1 MSEYTYA
8 ASAST
13 DSHTDMLT
21 RTPALPARSHS
32 KAVTAVALPSS
43 VCSRQTNPGAPSAA
57 AFTGSRAATKS
68 ASSGLSSGSRIRPM
82 FTCASR

>member
-1 MSEYTYA
+1 MSEYTNA
-8 ASAST
+8 ASVST

-32 KAVTAVALPSS
+32 NACTDVALPSS
-43 VCSRQTNPGAPSAA
+43 VCSRQTNPGAASAA

-68 ASSGLSSGSRIRPM
+68 ASSGLSRGSRIRAT
-82 FTCASR
+82 FTCAST